1 MQPQAT
7 PAPLDTTPDSKASLA
22 PVITPHA
29 TDAAPCVL
37 RTGVADPVGQF
48 FAEVR
53 ARVDARLRAALDD
66 VDAFT
71 RETAPDAIGIV
82 EAARDLTFRGGKRLR
97 PALLAAA
104 VACVDPEAHP
114 SVVTDLGAALELLQ
128 TYLLVHDDWMDDD
141 PVRRG
146 APSVHVSLSARFGDA
161 RVGASAAILCGD
173 LMGALVHD
181 LVATIDLPTAR
192 RRGVLRTFARMEHEV
207 ILGQCLDVTHSPDT
221 DRVHHLKTGS
231 YTVRGP
237 LALGLEVAGGGDAA
251 RRALDA
257 YGTPLGLAFQLR
269 DDVLGAFGSEAETG
283 KPVGGDFREGKQTA
297 LVQHALAHLDVA
309 RSGELAAMLGRRDLS
324 ADEVDAVRAML
335 EASGAR
341 EHVEARIRALREEA
355 LAALR
360 PEVLRVEG
368 RTLLTAFASLMTER
382 RL

>member
-1 MQPQAT
+1 MMPI
-7 PAPLDTTPDSKASLA
+7 SKASLA
-22 PVITPHA
+22 PVITPYA
-29 TDAAPCVL
+29 TDAAPCML
-37 RTGVADPVGQF
+37 RPSAADPVGQF

-66 VDAFT
+66 VEAFT
-71 RETAPDAIGIV
+71 RDAAPDAIGII

-104 VACVDPEAHP
+104 VACVDPAAYP
-114 SVVTDLGAALELLQ
+114 AVVTDLGAALELLQ

-146 APSVHVSLSARFGDA
+146 APSVHVSLAKRFGDQ

-181 LVATIDLPTAR
+181 LVATIELPAPR
-192 RRGVLRTFARMEHEV
+192 RRAVLRTFARMEHEV
-207 ILGQCLDVTHSPDT
+207 ILGQCLDVTHSSDT

-237 LALGLEVAGGGDAA
+237 LTLGLDVAGGGDDA

-283 KPVGGDFREGKQTA
+283 KPVGGDFREGKHTA
-297 LVQHALAHLDVA
+297 LVQHALAQLPAA
-309 RSGELAAMLGRRDLS
+309 RARELTGMLGRRDLTL
-324 ADEVDAVRAML
+324 DEVAAVRSLL

-341 EHVEARIRALREEA
+341 DHVEARIRALREQA
-355 LAALR
+355 LSALR
-360 PEVLRVEG
+360 PDVLREEG
-368 RTLLTAFASLMTER
+368 RTLLTAFAFLMTER

>member
-1 MQPQAT
+1 M
-7 PAPLDTTPDSKASLA
+7 TPDSEPFVA
-22 PVITPHA
+22 PVITPQTSDVGPCLLRA
-29 TDAAPCVL
+29 GAP
-37 RTGVADPVGQF
+37 DPVGEF

-53 ARVDARLRAALDD
+53 GRVDARLRAALDD

-71 RETAPDAIGIV
+71 RATAPDALGIV

-97 PALLAAA
+97 PALLASA
-104 VACVDPEAHP
+104 VACVDPEAFP
-114 SVVTDLGAALELLQ
+114 AAVVDLGAALELLQ

-146 APSVHVSLSARFGDA
+146 APSVHVSLAARFGDP

-181 LVATIDLPTAR
+181 LVATIDLPAPR
-192 RRGVLRTFARMEHEV
+192 RRAVLQTFARMEHEV

-237 LALGLEVAGGGDAA
+237 LTLGLGVAGGSEAA

-297 LVQHALAHLDVA
+297 LVQHALSHLGASDA
-309 RSGELAAMLGRRDLS
+309 SALRALLGRRDLTD
-324 ADEVDAVRAML
+324 ADVAAVRSML
-335 EASGAR
+335 ESSGAR
-341 EHVEARIRALREEA
+341 EQVERRIRSLREEA
-355 LAALR
+355 LAALDPGLLR
-360 PEVLRVEG
+360 PEG
-368 RTLLTAFASLMTER
+368 RTLLTTFAALMTER
-382 RL
+382 RQ